1 MSTNYNSKKIANIYI
16 NSNFSTDGVIKINAN
31 YNYSYGA
38 SNNFSHISKF
48 FNNNQKFKEIKL
60 NHKSNVVSNKFNI
73 PAVNSTRISLL
84 IYLANN
90 NNDNSSAEL
99 FDYNTIQIIYNDDV
113 ETSKTDTNTSNISSN
128 LTKIG
133 TNKTNISSNLNKIG
147 TNENAISSNLN
158 KIGTIKNAISS
169 NLTKI
174 GTNENAISSNLTKI
188 GTKENA
194 ISSNLEKIGTN
205 ESAISSSLTKIGI
218 NENAI
223 SSNSERINSISD
235 VKIESSDNYYISK
248 NLHILELDFSKNIKL
263 EQNNEFLVYEK

>member
-1 MSTNYNSKKIANIYI
+1 MPTNYNSKKIANIYI
-16 NSNFSTDGVIKINAN
+16 NSNFSTDRVIRINAN

-60 NHKSNVVSNKFNI
+60 NHKSNVINNKFNI

-99 FDYNTIQIIYNDDV
+99 FDYNTIQIISNDDV
-113 ETSKTDTNTSNISSN
+113 DTSKIDANTSNISST

-133 TNKTNISSNLNKIG
+133 TNKTNNSSNLNKIG
-147 TNENAISSNLN
+147 TNE
-158 KIGTIKNAISS
+158 NAISS

-174 GTNENAISSNLTKI
+174 GTNENAISSNL
-188 GTKENA
+188 
-194 ISSNLEKIGTN
+194 EKIGTN
-205 ESAISSSLTKIGI
+205 ESAISSNLTKIGI

-223 SSNSERINSISD
+223 SSNSEKINSISD

-248 NLHILELDFSKNIKL
+248 NLHILELDFIKNIKL

>member
-16 NSNFSTDGVIKINAN
+16 NSNFSTDGVINAN

-48 FNNNQKFKEIKL
+48 FNNNQKSKEIKL

-90 NNDNSSAEL
+90 DNDNSSAEL
-99 FDYNTIQIIYNDDV
+99 FDYNTIQIIYNDV

-133 TNKTNISSNLNKIG
+133 TNKTNISSSLNKIG

-158 KIGTIKNAISS
+158 KIGTIKNAILS
-169 NLTKI
+169 NLT
-174 GTNENAISSNLTKI
+174 
-188 GTKENA
+188 
-194 ISSNLEKIGTN
+194 KIGTN

-223 SSNSERINSISD
+223 SSNSERINSISN

-263 EQNNEFLVYEK
+263 EQNNQFLVYEK